1 MQKLKNIYLT
11 VLGICSL
18 SLSSNI
24 ILDTSLAYEINLDTQ
39 NNTYSW
45 EEISYIKPTQESLGW
60 KNTGKTGLIA
70 TSSGFVKSSFHRG
83 VFIWEDI
90 PYAQPPVGNLR
101 WKAPRKIE
109 SNTELIKPKTNNFCI
124 QRTSSFG
131 GSIDYAVDKE
141 PISGNEDCLYL
152 DIFSPLNK
160 SKKSLPVM
168 FWIHGGGN
176 TSGLKDIYD
185 FRKLVKKHNVIV
197 VRINYRLGPFGWFTH
212 PAIQDLQK
220 DIDKTSNFGTLDII
234 SALEWVNENIALF
247 GGDPNNI
254 TIFGESAGGHN
265 VLSMLVAKKAKGL
278 FHKAISMSG
287 YTTSL
292 SVKDAYK
299 PNSQS
304 FSSDHSSWKIV
315 NKIILD
321 TPDKKNQDE
330 YKKEE
335 LRKILLNLSGKDF
348 YAYYS
353 DRKTYQEI
361 PLLTNDDI
369 VIPEIGLKN
378 ALSKKEYINKVPTM
392 IGSNRDEVKFWLA
405 FSEYFV
411 ELDFSFSGS
420 VLGLP
425 KITLKDEDAYE
436 AFNYYRS
443 TAWKVR
449 GVEEPLN
456 ALSSAGNKEL
466 YSYRFDWDDQRRYII
481 ADFKK
486 LFGATHALEVP
497 LLAGDNTLV
506 GGRPVSNFI
515 YPRGISRFYIS
526 KNMMKFWTNFAKDGE
541 PGESTNK
548 VIWNSY
554 LTNKSDI
561 RSFLI
566 LDNKKNLRM
575 SSEIPSLDNL
585 TEEIFY
591 DERLN
596 EIEKC
601 VVLYQMFT
609 FVGNDLYDENIDKYL
624 GKCDRKNSEM
634 FIIENASVIDIN

>member
-1 MQKLKNIYLT
+1 MKNIYLII
-11 VLGICSL
+11 LGVCSF
-18 SLSSNI
+18 SISSSNVSEI
-24 ILDTSLAYEINLDTQ
+24 SQVNKINLNIQ
-39 NNTYSW
+39 NNTYNS
-45 EEISYIKPTQESLGW
+45 EKISYVLPREMDFEW
-60 KNTGKTGLIA
+60 KNSRQTGLIA
-70 TSSGFVKSSFHRG
+70 TSSGLVESSFQRG

-109 SNTELIKPKTNNFCI
+109 PTTELIKPKANNFCI

-131 GSIDYAVDKE
+131 GSSDYAADGE
-141 PISGNEDCLYL
+141 LISGNEDCLYL

-185 FRKLVKKHNVIV
+185 FRKLVKRHNVIV

-220 DIDKTSNFGTLDII
+220 DLDKTSNFGTLDII

-265 VLSMLVAKKAKGL
+265 VLSLLVTQNAKGL

-292 SVKDAYK
+292 SANDAYK

-304 FSSDHSSWKIV
+304 FSSNHSSWKIV
-315 NKIILD
+315 NEIIQD
-321 TPDKKNQDE
+321 IPDKKNQNE

-335 LRKILLNLSGKDF
+335 LRKILLSLSGKDF
-348 YAYYS
+348 YEYYL
-353 DRKTYQEI
+353 DRKTFEEI

-369 VIPEIGLKN
+369 VIPKIGLKN
-378 ALSKKEYINKVPTM
+378 ALSKKEYVNKVPTM

-411 ELDFSFSGS
+411 DLDFSLSGS

-425 KITLKDEDAYE
+425 KISLKDEDAYE
-436 AFNYYRS
+436 ATNYYRS

-449 GVEEPLN
+449 GVVEPLN
-456 ALSSAGNKEL
+456 SLSSAGNKEL
-466 YSYRFDWDDQRRYII
+466 YSYRFDWDDQRRYIV

-526 KNMMKFWTNFAKDGE
+526 KNMMKFWTNFAKEGV

-548 VIWNSY
+548 VVWNPY

-591 DERLN
+591 DKRLN

-609 FVGNDLYDENIDKYL
+609 FVGNDLYDENIGKYS
-624 GKCDRKNSEM
+624 GKCNRKNSEM
-634 FIIENASVIDIN
+634 FIMENASVIDIN